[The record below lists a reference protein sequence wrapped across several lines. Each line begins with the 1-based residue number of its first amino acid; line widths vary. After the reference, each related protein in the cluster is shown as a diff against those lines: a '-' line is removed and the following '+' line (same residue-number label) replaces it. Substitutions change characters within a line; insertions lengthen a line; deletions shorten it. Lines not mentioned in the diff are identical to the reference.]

1 MENDPSWYTQRNKKD
16 GSRSRETN
24 MAWYD
29 RLLGRAPIVDE
40 EKLNPAQYV
49 ISRNEGMTIDSREV
63 VTNYRNAYEQLEIV
77 NRAVNM
83 IVDDVSEIPFA
94 IGEKIVGTTNVLKN
108 IRRSKVDLL
117 INKEPNPFQDVS
129 AFKRNL
135 IIDLLIDGNIFI
147 YFDGAHLYHLP
158 ADKVR
163 IYTDDKTYVERYS
176 YDNSIDYS
184 PDEII
189 HIKENSFN
197 SIYRG
202 TPRLK
207 PAFRTMQLLGSMRD
221 FQDNFFKNGAVPG
234 LVLKSPNTL
243 SEKIK
248 ERMLQAWVARYNP
261 KSGGRRPLF
270 LDGGLEVENLTEIN
284 FKELDFQEGIK
295 SNERIILE
303 AMGIPS
309 ILMDGGNNAN
319 IRPNHRLYYLETIL
333 PIVKKVSCALE
344 RFFGFSMSEDVT
356 GIPALQPELRDQAAY
371 YATLVNTGI
380 LSANEAREAL
390 GKEPVD
396 GFDEPRVPANIAGSA
411 TNPEQGGRP
420 TEAAP
425 SEEE

>member
-1 MENDPSWYTQRNKKD
+1 
-16 GSRSRETN
+16 

-29 RLLGRAPIVDE
+29 RFIGRADVED
-40 EKLNPAQYV
+40 KLNPAQYV

-83 IVDDVSEIPFA
+83 IVDDVSDIPYQ
-94 IGEKIVGTTNVLKN
+94 IGDQTIGINNIVKN
-108 IRRSKVDLL
+108 IRRSKVDILV
-117 INKEPNPFQDVS
+117 NKEPNPFQDINT
-129 AFKRNL
+129 FKRNL
-135 IIDLLIDGNIFI
+135 VIDLLIDGNIFI

-158 ADKVR
+158 ADKMT
-163 IYTDDKTYVERYS
+163 IYSDTDTYIEKFV

-184 PDEII
+184 VNEII

-202 TPRLK
+202 VPRLK
-207 PAFRTMQLLGSMRD
+207 PAFRTMQLLASMRN

-248 ERMLQAWVARYNP
+248 ERMLQAWSVRYNP
-261 KSGGRRPLF
+261 NTGGRRPLI
-270 LDGGLEVENLTEIN
+270 LDGGLEVDSLTNIN
-284 FKELDFQEGIK
+284 FKELDFQESIK
-295 SNERIILE
+295 ANERIILE
-303 AMGIPS
+303 AMGIPP
-309 ILMDGGNNAN
+309 ILLDGGNNAN

-333 PIVKKVSCALE
+333 PIVRKIGYAVE
-344 RFFGFSMSEDVT
+344 RFFGFTISEDVT

-390 GKEPVD
+390 GKEPVN
-396 GFDEPRVPANIAGSA
+396 GFDTPRVPANIAGSA
-411 TNPEQGGRP
+411 VNPEEGGRP
-420 TEAAP
+420 VETPP
-425 SEEE
+425 SEEN

>member
-1 MENDPSWYTQRNKKD
+1 
-16 GSRSRETN
+16 

-29 RLLGRAPIVDE
+29 RFLGRDSE
-40 EKLNPAQYV
+40 EKLNPSQYV
-49 ISRNEGMTIDSREV
+49 ISRNEGMTIDSREII
-63 VTNYRNAYEQLEIV
+63 TNYRNAYEQLEIV

-83 IVDDVSEIPFA
+83 IVDDVSEIPFSV
-94 IGEKIVGTTNVLKN
+94 GEKIVGTNNILKN

-117 INKEPNPFQDVS
+117 LNVEPNPFQDVS
-129 AFKRNL
+129 SFKRNL

-147 YFDGAHLYHLP
+147 YFDGVHLYHLP
-158 ADKVR
+158 ADKVT
-163 IYTDDKTYVERYS
+163 IYSDDKTYIEKFT

-184 PDEII
+184 PNEII

-202 TPRLK
+202 VPRLK
-207 PAFRTMQLLGSMRD
+207 PAYRTMQLLASMRN

-243 SEKIK
+243 SEKVK
-248 ERMLQAWVARYNP
+248 ERMMQAWSMRYNP
-261 KSGGRRPLF
+261 NTGGRRPLI
-270 LDGGLEVENLTEIN
+270 LDGGLEVDPLTDVN
-284 FKELDFQEGIK
+284 FKELDFAESIK
-295 SNERIILE
+295 ANERIILE
-303 AMGIPS
+303 AMGIPP
-309 ILMDGGNNAN
+309 ILLDGGNNAN
-319 IRPNHRLYYLETIL
+319 IRPNHRLYYLETVL
-333 PIVKKVSCALE
+333 PVVKKLGYALE
-344 RFFGFSMSEDVT
+344 RFFGFSLNEDVT

-411 TNPEQGGRP
+411 VNPEQGGRP
-420 TEAAP
+420 EEAAP

>member
-1 MENDPSWYTQRNKKD
+1 
-16 GSRSRETN
+16 

-29 RLLGRAPIVDE
+29 RLLGRTPVVDD

-63 VTNYRNAYEQLEIV
+63 ITNYRNAYEQLEIV

-83 IVDDVSEIPFA
+83 IVDDVAEIPFSV
-94 IGEKIVGTTNVLKN
+94 GEKITGTSSVLKN
-108 IRRSKVDLL
+108 IRKSKVNLL
-117 INKEPNPFQDVS
+117 LNVEPNPFQDVS

-158 ADKVR
+158 ADKIT

-176 YDNSIDYS
+176 YDNSIDYT

-202 TPRLK
+202 VPRLK
-207 PAFRTMQLLGSMRD
+207 PAYRTMQLLASMRN

-243 SEKIK
+243 SEKVK
-248 ERMLQAWVARYNP
+248 ERMMQAWSIRYNP
-261 KSGGRRPLF
+261 NTGGRRPLI
-270 LDGGLEVENLTEIN
+270 LDGGLEVDKLTEIN
-284 FKELDFQEGIK
+284 FRELDFAESIK
-295 SNERIILE
+295 ANERIILE
-303 AMGIPS
+303 AMGIPP
-309 ILMDGGNNAN
+309 ILLDGGNNAN

-333 PIVKKVSCALE
+333 PIVKKLGYALE
-344 RFFGFSMSEDVT
+344 RFFGFSLSEDVT

-380 LSANEAREAL
+380 ISANEAREAL
-390 GKEPVD
+390 GKDPVD

-411 TNPEQGGRP
+411 VNPEQGGRP
-420 TEAAP
+420 VEAAP

>member
-1 MENDPSWYTQRNKKD
+1 
-16 GSRSRETN
+16 

-29 RLLGRAPIVDE
+29 RFLGRDSE
-40 EKLNPAQYV
+40 EKLNPSQYV
-49 ISRNEGMTIDSREV
+49 ISRNEGMTVESREV

-83 IVDDVSEIPFA
+83 IVDDVAEIPFA
-94 IGEKIVGTTNVLKN
+94 VGEKVLGATNIVKN
-108 IRRSKVDLL
+108 IRKSKVDLL
-117 INKEPNPFQDVS
+117 LNKEPNPFQDVS
-129 AFKRNL
+129 SFKRNL

-158 ADKVR
+158 ADKVT
-163 IYTDDKTYVERYS
+163 IHTDDKTYIERFS

-184 PDEII
+184 PSEII

-202 TPRLK
+202 VPRLK

-303 AMGIPS
+303 AMGIPP
-309 ILMDGGNNAN
+309 ILLDGGNNAN
-319 IRPNHRLYYLETIL
+319 IRPNHRLYYLETVL
-333 PIVKKVSCALE
+333 PIVKKVSYALE
-344 RFFGFSMSEDVT
+344 RFFGFSLNEDVT

-420 TEAAP
+420 EEAAP

>member
-1 MENDPSWYTQRNKKD
+1 
-16 GSRSRETN
+16 

-29 RLLGRAPIVDE
+29 RFLGIERE

-49 ISRNEGMTIDSREV
+49 ISRDEGMTIDSREV
-63 VTNYRNAYEQLEIV
+63 ITNYRNAYEQLEIV

-83 IVDDVSEIPFA
+83 IVDDSAEIPFQ
-94 IGEKIVGTTNVLKN
+94 IGEQIQGINNIVKN
-108 IRRSKVDLL
+108 IRKSRVNIL
-117 INKEPNPFQDVS
+117 INKEPNPFQDIS
-129 AFKRNL
+129 TFKRNL
-135 IIDLLIDGNIFI
+135 VIDLLLDGNIFI

-158 ADKVR
+158 ADRVT
-163 IYTDDKTYVERYS
+163 IYSDTDTYVDKYS
-176 YDNSIDYS
+176 FDNTIDYS
-184 PDEII
+184 PREII

-202 TPRLK
+202 VPRLK
-207 PAFRTMQLLGSMRD
+207 PAYRTMQLLGSMRN

-261 KSGGRRPLF
+261 QSGGRRPLF
-270 LDGGLEVENLTEIN
+270 LDGGLEVENLTEVN

-303 AMGIPS
+303 AMGIPP

-319 IRPNHRLYYLETIL
+319 IRPNHRLYYLETVL
-333 PIVKKVSCALE
+333 PIVRKIGHAVE
-344 RFFGFSMSEDVT
+344 RFFGFELSEDVT

-380 LSANEAREAL
+380 MSPNEAREAL
-390 GKEPVD
+390 GKEPVN

-411 TNPEQGGRP
+411 ANPEEGGRP

>member
-1 MENDPSWYTQRNKKD
+1 
-16 GSRSRETN
+16 

-29 RLLGRAPIVDE
+29 RFLGINRE

-49 ISRNEGMTIDSREV
+49 ISRNEGMTVDSREII
-63 VTNYRNAYEQLEIV
+63 TNYRNAYEQLEIV

-94 IGEKIVGTTNVLKN
+94 VGEKIVGTNNILKN

-117 INKEPNPFQDVS
+117 LNVEPNPFQDIS

-158 ADKVR
+158 ADKIT
-163 IYTDDKTYVERYS
+163 IYTDDNTYIEKYS

-184 PDEII
+184 PSEII

-202 TPRLK
+202 VPRLK
-207 PAFRTMQLLGSMRD
+207 PAYRTMQLLASMRN

-243 SEKIK
+243 SEKVK
-248 ERMLQAWVARYNP
+248 ERMMQAWSMRYNP
-261 KSGGRRPLF
+261 NTGGRRPLI
-270 LDGGLEVENLTEIN
+270 LDGGLEVDPLTEVN
-284 FKELDFQEGIK
+284 FKELDFADSIK
-295 SNERIILE
+295 ANERIILE
-303 AMGIPS
+303 AMGIPP

-319 IRPNHRLYYLETIL
+319 IRPNHRLYYLETVL
-333 PIVKKVSCALE
+333 PIVKKLGYALE
-344 RFFGFSMSEDVT
+344 RFFGFSLSEDVT

-390 GKEPVD
+390 GKEPVE

-411 TNPEQGGRP
+411 ANPEQGGRP
-420 TEAAP
+420 SESAP

>member
-1 MENDPSWYTQRNKKD
+1 
-16 GSRSRETN
+16 

-29 RLLGRAPIVDE
+29 RFLGGNSE
-40 EKLNPAQYV
+40 EKLNPSQYV
-49 ISRNEGMTIDSREV
+49 ISRNEGMTVDSREI

-83 IVDDVSEIPFA
+83 IVDDVAEIPFA
-94 IGEKIVGTTNVLKN
+94 VGEKVLGTTNVVKN

-117 INKEPNPFQDVS
+117 LNKEPNPFQDVS
-129 AFKRNL
+129 TFKRNL

-147 YFDGAHLYHLP
+147 YFDGAHMYHLP
-158 ADKVR
+158 ADKIT
-163 IYTDDKTYVERYS
+163 IYTDDKTYIERFS

-184 PDEII
+184 PNEII

-202 TPRLK
+202 VPRLK
-207 PAFRTMQLLGSMRD
+207 PAYRTMQLLSSMRN

-243 SEKIK
+243 SEKVK
-248 ERMLQAWVARYNP
+248 ERMMQAWSMRYNP
-261 KSGGRRPLF
+261 NTGGRRPLI
-270 LDGGLEVENLTEIN
+270 LDGGLEVDPLTDVN
-284 FKELDFQEGIK
+284 FKELDFAESIK

-303 AMGIPS
+303 AMGIPP

-319 IRPNHRLYYLETIL
+319 IRPNHRLYYLETVL
-333 PIVKKVSCALE
+333 PVVKKLGYALE
-344 RFFGFSMSEDVT
+344 RFFGFSLNEDVT

-390 GKEPVD
+390 GKEPVA

-411 TNPEQGGRP
+411 VNPEQGGRP
-420 TEAAP
+420 EEAAP